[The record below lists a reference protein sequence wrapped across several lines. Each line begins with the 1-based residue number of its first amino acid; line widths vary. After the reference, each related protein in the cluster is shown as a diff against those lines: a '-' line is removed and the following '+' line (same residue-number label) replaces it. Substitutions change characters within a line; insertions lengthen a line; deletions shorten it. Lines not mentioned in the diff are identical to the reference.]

1 MRQKI
6 PETWTPLRIAGLYAF
21 FGVLWILFSDTI
33 LFSLAPDSALLS
45 RLQTYKGWF
54 FILITASLLFGLM
67 NTMVVRRN
75 KIMHDLRESEKYNRL
90 LFELSPIG
98 LALCRRE
105 DGALVDINPAYARI
119 IGRSVEEIL
128 QLTYWDITP
137 AKYAD
142 MENTQLKSLDKTG
155 RYGPYEKEY
164 IHKEGRLVPVRLQG
178 LLIEKDG
185 EKLIWSSIEDIS
197 ARKKSEKSLQR
208 NEQMLR
214 LFVEHSPAA
223 IAMFDKEMK
232 YLVASRRFRT
242 DYNLGDQDLVGRSHY
257 EVFPEISERWKEIH
271 QRCLAGAVEKSD
283 EDLFPRADGSIDW
296 VRWEIRPWYETQG
309 EVGGIILFSEVITER
324 KLAEEALRS
333 ERDLS
338 NTLLESMPGIFYMY
352 DIKRKFLRWNKNFE
366 HVSGYSGAEIAG
378 MSPLDFFA
386 GQERELLQD
395 RIQEVFSKGAS
406 EVEAD
411 FVSKDGTH
419 TPFYFTGTAVRYDE
433 KTCLVGMGIDIT
445 QRKQTELEL
454 EKHREHLEDLVQA
467 RTTALADS
475 QRALMNIVEDLNQ
488 KTEELEQANAKLKE
502 LDRLKSMFIASM
514 SHELRTPLN
523 SIIGFSG
530 IMLQGMS
537 GSVNDEQRDQLQ
549 RVFMA
554 GKHLLSLITDVI
566 DIAKIESGKI
576 IAYLEDFDLHA
587 LIDEAVGQVRL
598 QAGGKGLAI
607 EVHLPEHPVIM
618 HSDRKRLLQCLLNYL
633 SNAVKFSEKGAVL
646 VVVAEAQAGK
656 NDLPEEWLEISVSD
670 TGIGIRK
677 EDMKLLFN
685 SFVRLETP
693 LKTLTPGTGLG
704 LYLTRKL
711 ATEVLGGT
719 VGAESEEGRGS
730 RFWLRLPQRIE
741 VK

>member
-1 MRQKI
+1 MKQDVSAA
-6 PETWTPLRIAGLYAF
+6 WTPLRIACLYAF
-21 FGVLWILFSDTI
+21 FGVLWILFSDSV
-33 LFSLAPDSALLS
+33 LLSLTSDSALLS

-54 FILITASLLFGLM
+54 FILVTALLLLGLM
-67 NTMVVRRN
+67 NTMVSRRN
-75 KIMHDLRESEKYNRL
+75 MIMHDLRESEKYNRL
-90 LFELSPIG
+90 LFELSPMG
-98 LALCRRE
+98 LALCRM

-119 IGRSVEEIL
+119 IGRSVEETL
-128 QLTYWDITP
+128 RLTYWDVTP
-137 AKYAD
+137 SKYAD
-142 MENTQLKSLDKTG
+142 LEKEQLKSLEKTG

-164 IHKEGRLVPVRLQG
+164 IHREGYFVPVRLQG
-178 LLIEKDG
+178 LLIERGG
-185 EKLIWSSIEDIS
+185 EKLIWSSVEDIS
-197 ARKKSEKSLQR
+197 ASKEAKKSLQR
-208 NEQMLR
+208 NEQILR

-223 IAMFDKEMK
+223 IAMFDRDMK
-232 YLVASRRFRT
+232 YLVASRRFRR
-242 DYNLGDQDLVGRSHY
+242 DYNLGDKDIVGRSHY

-271 QRCLAGAVEKSD
+271 RRCLAGAVEESD
-283 EDLFPRADGSIDW
+283 EDPFSRADGSIDW
-296 VRWEIRPWYETQG
+296 VRWEVRPWHEVQG
-309 EVGGIILFSEVITER
+309 EIGGIILFSEVITER

-338 NTLLESMPGIFYMY
+338 NTVLESMPGIFYMY
-352 DIKRKFLRWNKNFE
+352 DENRKFLRWNKNFE
-366 HVSGYSGAEIAG
+366 HVSGYSSAEIAG

-386 GQERELLQD
+386 GQERNLLQD
-395 RIQEVFSKGAS
+395 RIQEVFSTGAS
-406 EVEAD
+406 EAEAD
-411 FVSKDGTH
+411 FVSKDGTR
-419 TPFYFTGTAVRYDE
+419 TPFYFTGVTVRYAE
-433 KTCLVGMGIDIT
+433 KMCLVGMGIDIT
-445 QRKQTELEL
+445 QRKQAELEL

-475 QRALMNIVEDLNQ
+475 QRALVNIVEDLNQ
-488 KTEELEQANAKLKE
+488 KTEELGRANAKLKE

-530 IMLQGMS
+530 IILQGMS
-537 GSVNDEQRDQLQ
+537 GNINDEQRDQLQ

-576 IAYLEDFDLHA
+576 SAFVEEFDLHA
-587 LIDEAVGQVRL
+587 LLDEAVGQVRL
-598 QAGGKGLAI
+598 QAEGKGLAI
-607 EVHLPEHPVIM
+607 EVRLPEQQLVM
-618 HSDRKRLLQCLLNYL
+618 YSDRRRLLQCLLNYL
-633 SNAVKFSEKGAVL
+633 SNAVKFSEKGSVL
-646 VVVAEAQAGK
+646 VVVAETQAGK
-656 NDLPEEWLEISVSD
+656 NDLPEGWLEISVSD

-677 EDMKLLFN
+677 EDVKLLFN

-693 LKTLTPGTGLG
+693 LKAHTPGTGLG

-719 VGAESEEGRGS
+719 VGAESEEGIGS